1 MASVPSGTMSVR
13 CSFTCK
19 GTAEHN
25 GAEGTSSDVVPRRG
39 SHFSHRTQRETRYQT
54 QNGVFAAALW
64 ICPWKHISISS

>member
-1 MASVPSGTMSVR
+1 MASVPSGTMSIR

-25 GAEGTSSDVVPRRG
+25 GAEAASSDVVPRRG